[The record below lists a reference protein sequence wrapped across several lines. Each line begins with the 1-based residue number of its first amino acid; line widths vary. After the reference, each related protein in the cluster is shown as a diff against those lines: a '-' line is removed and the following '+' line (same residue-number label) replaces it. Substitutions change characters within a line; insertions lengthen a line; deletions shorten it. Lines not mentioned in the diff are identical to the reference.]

1 MNLTDTDFELF
12 DVPAAYAQDVAA
24 LDARWKALQREVHP
38 DRFAGQGAAAQRV
51 AMQWSARINEAYQ
64 RLRNP
69 LRRAAY
75 LCELKGTPIQA
86 ENNTAMPARFLVQQM
101 EWREAL
107 EDASTLQ
114 AVQALEDEV
123 NGVRQQAQ
131 AACGQL
137 LDEAQDYL
145 GAAQQVRALMFIE
158 RFRDDIGAR
167 LDQLGQ

>member
-12 DVPAAYAQDVAA
+12 DVPAAFAQDAAA
-24 LDARWKALQREVHP
+24 LDARWKALQREAHP
-38 DRFAGQGAAAQRV
+38 DRFAGQGTAAQRV

-75 LCELKGTPIQA
+75 LCELKGAPIQA
-86 ENNTAMPARFLVQQM
+86 ENNTAMPARFLMQQM

-114 AVQALEDEV
+114 AVQALEGEV
-123 NGVRQQAQ
+123 NRARQQAL
-131 AACGQL
+131 ATCGQL
-137 LDEAQDYL
+137 LDEAQDYPA
-145 GAAQQVRALMFIE
+145 AAQQVRALMFLE
-158 RFRDDIGAR
+158 RFRDDIDAR

>member
-107 EDASTLQ
+107 EDGRNEHNETALLALDQEIAAEQQNLFAELSQ
-114 AVQALEDEV
+114 AF
-123 NGVRQQAQ
+123 
-131 AACGQL
+131 
-137 LDEAQDYL
+137 
-145 GAAQQVRALMFIE
+145 AAQQTEQAGQLVRQGRFLNKLRQEIQAALP
-158 RFRDDIGAR
+158 
-167 LDQLGQ
+167 

>member
-86 ENNTAMPARFLVQQM
+86 ENNTAMPARCLVQQM